1 MRVLSLGLYLYK
13 GMKNISK
20 CCHFPLKYDK
30 MADGKVLLRCW
41 HEG

>member
-13 GMKNISK
+13 GMKNISHWH
-20 CCHFPLKYDK
+20 HFFSKYDK
-30 MADGKVLLRCW
+30 MADGEVLLRCW